1 MRNCFSLEISQQHIV
16 TLDVTESKIEFWL
29 RMDLIY
35 PGHWRYLKNIFYRP
49 GPSILECWYKLLIFM
64 TDFHNFIAD
73 DLIVFSELSSEVYLC
88 WRSKEVVRLF
98 DIFLFMTDHDF
109 CGFPFLIYPLFL
121 FISLLISHQF
131 PFSSILLCFLSI
143 SRLPSPPLLVSSPQ
157 SFPIVTKFRCLP
169 ASWTCTGISRHWR
182 AFALVSF
189 FIFLFLVTCA
199 RLYWPHSAL

>member
-98 DIFLFMTDHDF
+98 DIFLFMTNHDF
-109 CGFPFLIYPLFL
+109 CGFPFLIYPLSFCFFFSFPFL
-121 FISLLISHQF
+121 FPTNFRFLLFCSASFPSLDSLLH
-131 PFSSILLCFLSI
+131 PC
-143 SRLPSPPLLVSSPQ
+143 
-157 SFPIVTKFRCLP
+157 
-169 ASWTCTGISRHWR
+169 
-182 AFALVSF
+182 
-189 FIFLFLVTCA
+189 
-199 RLYWPHSAL
+199 